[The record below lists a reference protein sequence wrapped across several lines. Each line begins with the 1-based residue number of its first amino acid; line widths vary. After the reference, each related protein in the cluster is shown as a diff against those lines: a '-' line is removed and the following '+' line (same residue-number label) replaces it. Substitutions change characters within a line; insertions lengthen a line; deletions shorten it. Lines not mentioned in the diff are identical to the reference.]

1 MGALDC
7 EYRTGSCW
15 ASFQHHSSRLEV
27 SMLTT
32 PMSSSTQDQGSY
44 AYPQRGSA
52 AGQTQPHYQDLARLL
67 EAIVWRADATTLEIT
82 YVSEQAK
89 RILGYPLS
97 QWRQPDFQETHLH
110 PEDRLKVL
118 ACYREAIRDGENH
131 RLDYRM
137 RAADGREVWF
147 HDCVHAINVGARKE
161 LIGVMVDIT
170 DRKSAEAC
178 LTEMTGRLIRA
189 QEEERSRI
197 ARELHDDF
205 NQRLALLAIG
215 LQRLGH
221 TFESETG
228 VAAQVSDLYHMT
240 QEIASDV
247 HRLSHQLH
255 PAKLQHLGLVPA
267 IKGLCRELSEQYGAE
282 IDFVH
287 RNVPN
292 PIAQESALCIFRV
305 AQEALSNTVKHSGVK
320 NGKLELFVD
329 RGVLHLCVSDSGAGF
344 DLQAISAKGR
354 LGLVS
359 MQERVR
365 AAGGTISVESRPSTG
380 TRISVHLAA

>member
-1 MGALDC
+1 
-7 EYRTGSCW
+7 
-15 ASFQHHSSRLEV
+15 
-27 SMLTT
+27 MLTT

-320 NGKLELFVD
+320 QGKLELFSN
-329 RGVLHLCVSDSGAGF
+329 RGILHLCVSDSGTGF
-344 DLQAISAKGR
+344 DPEAISAKGR
-354 LGLVS
+354 LGLTS

>member
-1 MGALDC
+1 
-7 EYRTGSCW
+7 
-15 ASFQHHSSRLEV
+15 
-27 SMLTT
+27 MLTT
-32 PMSSSTQDQGSY
+32 TMSSSTPTQESFE
-44 AYPQRGSA
+44 AYSRGRSA
-52 AGQTQPHYQDLARLL
+52 ACQPQPHYQDLVHVLD
-67 EAIVWRADATTLEIT
+67 AIVWRADTATLQIT
-82 YVSEQAK
+82 YVSERAK
-89 RILGYPLS
+89 TILGYPLS
-97 QWRQPDFQETHLH
+97 QWRQPHFQETHLH

-137 RAADGREVWF
+137 TAADGREVWF
-147 HDCVHAINVGARKE
+147 HDCMHAIKVGTRKE

-170 DRKSAEAC
+170 DRKAAEAG
-178 LTEMTGRLIRA
+178 LIEMTGRLIRA

-215 LQRLGH
+215 LQRLEH
-221 TFESETG
+221 TIQSEIG

-267 IKGLCRELSEQYGAE
+267 IKGLCRELFEQYGAE

-320 NGKLELFVD
+320 NGKLELSVD

-354 LGLVS
+354 LGLIS

>member
-1 MGALDC
+1 MLTAPMASSTEVQKD
-7 EYRTGSCW
+7 Y
-15 ASFQHHSSRLEV
+15 ASFHQP
-27 SMLTT
+27 T
-32 PMSSSTQDQGSY
+32 
-44 AYPQRGSA
+44 SA
-52 AGQTQPHYQDLARLL
+52 AHQTQPHYRDLMRSL
-67 EAIVWRADATTLEIT
+67 EAIIWRADAVTFETTYI
-82 YVSEQAK
+82 SEQAE
-89 RILGYPLS
+89 RILGYPVGY
-97 QWRQPDFQETHLH
+97 WRHTAFKEAHVH

-118 ACYREAIRDGENH
+118 ASYNEALRDGKNH

-137 RAADGREVWF
+137 TAANGREVWF
-147 HDCVHAINVGARKE
+147 HDCVHAIDVGIGRE

-170 DRKSAEAC
+170 DRKDAEAS
-178 LTEMTGRLIRA
+178 LIEMTGRLIRA

-221 TFESETG
+221 SLESETG
-228 VAAQVSDLYHMT
+228 AAAQVSSLYHMT

-255 PAKLQHLGLVPA
+255 PAKLEHLGIVPA
-267 IKGLCRELSEQYGAE
+267 IKGLCRELSELYGAQ
-282 IDFVH
+282 INFVH

-292 PIAQESALCIFRV
+292 PINKESALCLFRV
-305 AQEALSNTVKHSGVK
+305 AQEALSNTIKHSGVK
-320 NGKLELFVD
+320 KGKLELFGNQD
-329 RGVLHLCVSDSGAGF
+329 GLHLCVSDSGAGF
-344 DLQAISAKGR
+344 DAQAISAKGR
-354 LGLVS
+354 LGLTS

-365 AAGGTISVESRPSTG
+365 AAGGTISVESLPSTG